1 MSLAKLGKSLSSDIK
16 EKISNTMKGRTC
28 SEEHKYKLSLS
39 KKNSKKLSVLDLR
52 TNQETMRASILIL
65 KLK

>member
-1 MSLAKLGKSLSSDIK
+1 
-16 EKISNTMKGRTC
+16 MKGRTF

-52 TNQETMRASILIL
+52 TNQETMRASTLIL